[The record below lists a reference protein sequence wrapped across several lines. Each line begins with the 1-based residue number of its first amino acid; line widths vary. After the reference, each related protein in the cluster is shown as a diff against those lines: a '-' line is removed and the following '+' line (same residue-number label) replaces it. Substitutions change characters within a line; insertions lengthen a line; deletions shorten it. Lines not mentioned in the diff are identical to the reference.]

1 MKLSALAQLG
11 GGHALFI
18 VGGQAAVADV
28 LHNGAG
34 EQVGILQHDAK
45 RGTQSVLFDGLDV
58 VAVVEDLTLLDV
70 VEAVDQ
76 VGDGG
81 LTGAG
86 GAHESQ
92 LLARAWP
99 KRLMSCRTVLPSS

>member
-1 MKLSALAQLG
+1 MCIRDS
-11 GGHALFI
+11 
-18 VGGQAAVADV
+18 
-28 LHNGAG
+28 
-34 EQVGILQHDAK
+34 AK
-45 RGTQSVLFDGLDV
+45 RGTQSVLFDGFDV

-86 GAHESQ
+86 RTDESD
-92 LLARAWP
+92 LLARTAVEVDVCLLYTSLRHN
-99 KRLMSCRTVLPSS
+99 RLRPV